1 MMQDRLKRLAALALA
16 AAALGAPAVSWSQQA
31 QPRMSS
37 DGRPL
42 LDPVRGSVFKCE
54 GATDLVAQF
63 DTRGAQFVAIVDIGE
78 GPHVLPLQPWKGDI
92 PQITWSDG
100 KRTLTW
106 SPGVQIMWMDGSVHR
121 ACGRGGEHQ
130 H

>member
-1 MMQDRLKRLAALALA
+1 MRDQMRRLAVLALA
-16 AAALGAPAVSWSQQA
+16 AAAVGAPGLSFGQEA
-31 QPRMSS
+31 PRMST

-42 LDPVRGSVFKCE
+42 LDPVRGSVFKCD

-63 DTRGAQFVAIVDIGE
+63 DTRGAQFVAVVDVGE
-78 GPHVLPLQPWKGDI
+78 GPHVLPLMPWKGDI

-106 SPGVQIMWMDGSVHR
+106 SPGVQIMWMDGAVHR
-121 ACGRGGEHQ
+121 ACGRGGEHR

>member
-1 MMQDRLKRLAALALA
+1 MNNPTKRLAALALA
-16 AAALGAPAVSWSQQA
+16 ATALAVPSLSWSQEA
-31 QPRMSS
+31 PRMSS

-42 LDPVRGSVFKCE
+42 LDPLRGSVFKCDGSGE
-54 GATDLVAQF
+54 LVAQF

-78 GPHVLPLQPWKGDI
+78 GPHVLPLQPWKGDV

-106 SPGVQIMWMDGSVHR
+106 SPGVQIMWMDGVVHR